1 MIMKKTLKSIM
12 SPGKKILGTILQLP
26 SEELVEILGYAGMD
40 IIVLDME
47 HCPTT
52 TGKLV
57 SLIRACE
64 AVDVLPFV
72 RVPDVTDEDSIK
84 KALDAGAGG
93 IVVPNVDSV
102 EQARKA
108 VEYGKFAPMGN
119 RGACPFVRANHF
131 GQKDRCKYYEQAN
144 VETSIMALVEGVAG
158 VAALPEI
165 VKVEG
170 IDVLQIG
177 AVDLSVA
184 MGVPG
189 QTTHPK
195 VMEAIREAAKLAE
208 DNGKSICFYC
218 DDVTSAEQVK
228 DWPGIGI
235 YILPVVEDVLGTQYG
250 KMIRAIRKFA

>member
-1 MIMKKTLKSIM
+1 MKKTLKSIM

-26 SEELVEILGYAGMD
+26 SEELAEILGYAGLD

-52 TGKLV
+52 PGKLV

-64 AVDVLPFV
+64 AADVLPFV

-108 VEYGKFAPMGN
+108 VEYGKFAPIGN
-119 RGACPFVRANHF
+119 RGACPFVRANRF
-131 GQKDRCKYYEQAN
+131 GQKDRSKYYEEAN
-144 VETSIMALVEGVAG
+144 RETAIMVLVEGIEG
-158 VAALPEI
+158 VKALPEI
-165 VKVEG
+165 AKVEG
-170 IDVLQIG
+170 IDALQIG

-195 VMEAIREAAKLAE
+195 VKEAIRQAAQIAA
-208 DNGKSICFYC
+208 DNGKTICFYC
-218 DDVTSAEQVK
+218 DDVASAQEVK
-228 DWPGIGI
+228 DWPGVGI

-250 KMIRAIRKFA
+250 NMIKQIREFS